1 LRVLLVTISL
11 DAERGGGT
19 AERTRRLALGLA
31 ALGTPCEV
39 VAMEGGTF
47 ADDLRQAAI
56 PVHVTGSIRL
66 KFDVPTINPFSFY
79 RLVRRADRIHVLGY
93 WNLLSVATTRLARML
108 GRPYVLSPAG
118 EFAGLVQ
125 PRPISRVFHRLFG
138 VGMVRGAAS
147 LLAITALERRQIME
161 RFGSLAPDIFILPNG
176 VPDPTDASVPPPQGR
191 KIVLFVGRL
200 APIKGP
206 DLLLEA
212 FASVALRHPDVQLVL
227 AGPDFGL
234 RDQLAGRIVELGL
247 QDRAVLTGY
256 VDEDRRAAL
265 FGSALFLC
273 VPSRA
278 EAMSLIGLEAGA
290 AGLPL
295 LLTDQCGFD
304 EVAEIGGGA
313 VVPASVDGLAAGL
326 DRLLTE
332 RSELAAMGERL
343 RAHIR
348 DNYTWPRLA
357 AMFRDRLAALRPF
370 SPRGLR

>member
-1 LRVLLVTISL
+1 MRVLLVTLSL
-11 DAERGGGT
+11 DAARGGGT

-39 VAMEGGTF
+39 VAIEDGSL
-47 ADDLRQAAI
+47 AEDLRRAGI
-56 PVHVTGSIRL
+56 PVHATGSIRL
-66 KFDVPTINPFSFY
+66 KFTIPMINPLSLY
-79 RLVRRADRIHVLGY
+79 GLVRRADRIHVLGY
-93 WNLLSVATTRLARML
+93 WNLLSVATARLARML

-118 EFAGLVQ
+118 EFAGLVE
-125 PRPISRVFHRLFG
+125 PRPIGRLFHRLFG
-138 VGMVRGAAS
+138 VGMIRNAAS
-147 LLAITALERRQIME
+147 LLAITALERSQMTE
-161 RFGSLAPDIFILPNG
+161 HLGSLAPEIFILPNG
-176 VPDPTDASVPPPQGR
+176 VPTPSDSCPPPEGKR
-191 KIVLFVGRL
+191 TVLFVGRL

-212 FASVALRHPDVQLVL
+212 FASVAARHPDVQLVL

-234 RDQLAGRIVELGL
+234 RDQLANRIVELGL
-247 QDRAVLTGY
+247 EDRIFLAGY
-256 VDEDRRAAL
+256 VDEDRRSTL

-273 VPSRA
+273 LPSRA
-278 EAMSLIGLEAGA
+278 EAMALVSLEAGA

-313 VVPASVDGLAAGL
+313 VVPATVEGLAAGL
-326 DRLLTE
+326 DRLLAD
-332 RSELAAMGERL
+332 RGELPPMGQRL

-357 AMFRDRLAALRPF
+357 GVLRDRLAALE
-370 SPRGLR
+370 PRSRRAPG

>member
-1 LRVLLVTISL
+1 MKILLVTISL

-19 AERTRRLALGLA
+19 AERTRRLALALS

-39 VAMEGGTF
+39 LTIEDGAL
-47 ADDLRQAAI
+47 ADELRRAGI
-56 PVHVTGSIRL
+56 PVHATGSIRL
-66 KFDVPTINPFSFY
+66 KFTIPFINPLLLYS
-79 RLVRRADRIHVLGY
+79 LVRTADRIHILGY
-93 WNLLSVATTRLARML
+93 WNLLSVATARLARML

-118 EFAGLVQ
+118 EFVGLVR
-125 PRPISRVFHRLFG
+125 PRPFNRLFHRMFG
-138 VGMVRGAAS
+138 IGMIRNAAS
-147 LLAITALERRQIME
+147 LLAITPLERSQMME
-161 RFGSLAPDIFILPNG
+161 HLGSLAPEIFILPNG
-176 VPDPTDASVPPPQGR
+176 VADPSESLSRPLEER
-191 KIVLFVGRL
+191 KMVLFVGRL

-234 RDQLAGRIVELGL
+234 RDQLADRIGVLGL
-247 QDRAVLTGY
+247 QDRVTLAGY
-256 VDEDRRAAL
+256 VDEDRRSAL

-304 EVAEIGGGA
+304 EAAEIGGGA
-313 VVPASVDGLAAGL
+313 VVPATAEGLAAGL
-326 DRLLTE
+326 DRLLAS
-332 RSELAAMGERL
+332 RGELAAMGERL

-348 DNYTWPRLA
+348 ANYTWPTLA
-357 AMFRDRLAALRPF
+357 GTLRDRLAALE
-370 SPRGLR
+370 PRSKRTAR

>member
-1 LRVLLVTISL
+1 MRILLVTISL

-39 VAMEGGTF
+39 VAMEDGVL
-47 ADDLRQAAI
+47 ADDLRQAGI

-66 KFDVPTINPFSFY
+66 KFRVPTINPFAFY
-79 RLVRRADRIHVLGY
+79 KLVRRADRIHILGY
-93 WNLLSVATTRLARML
+93 WNMLSVATTRLARML
-108 GRPYVLSPAG
+108 GRPYVLSAAG
-118 EFAGLVQ
+118 EFVGLAQ
-125 PRPISRVFHRLFG
+125 PRPIARVFHRLFG
-138 VGMVRGAAS
+138 VGMVRNAAS
-147 LLAITALERRQIME
+147 LLAITSLERSQMME
-161 RFGSLAPDIFILPNG
+161 RFGSLAPEIFILPNG
-176 VPDPTDASVPPPQGR
+176 VPGPIASSPPSPEGR

-212 FASVALRHPDVQLVL
+212 FASVAGRHPDVQLVL

-234 RDQLAGRIVELGL
+234 RDQLADRIVALGL
-247 QDRAVLTGY
+247 EDRICLAGY
-256 VDEDRRAAL
+256 VDEDRRSAL
-265 FGSALFLC
+265 FENALFLC

-278 EAMSLIGLEAGA
+278 EAMALVGLEAGA

-313 VVPASVDGLAAGL
+313 VVPATVEGLAAGL
-326 DRLLTE
+326 DRLLAD
-332 RSELAAMGERL
+332 RGELTSMGERL

-357 AMFRDRLAALRPF
+357 GIFRDRLAALE
-370 SPRGLR
+370 PRSKGAPR

>member
-1 LRVLLVTISL
+1 MRVLLVTISL

-19 AERTRRLALGLA
+19 AERTRRLALALA

-39 VAMEGGTF
+39 LAMEDGSL
-47 ADDLRQAAI
+47 ADELRRAGI
-56 PVHVTGSIRL
+56 PVHATGSIRL
-66 KFDVPTINPFSFY
+66 RFRLPFLNPLLLYS
-79 RLVRRADRIHVLGY
+79 LVRRADRIHVLGY
-93 WNLLSVATTRLARML
+93 WNLLSVATTRVARML

-118 EFAGLVQ
+118 EFAGLVR
-125 PRPISRVFHRLFG
+125 PRPINRVFHRLFG
-138 VGMVRGAAS
+138 VGMISNAAS
-147 LLAITALERRQIME
+147 LLAITPLERSQMME
-161 RFGSLAPDIFILPNG
+161 HLGSLAPEIFILPNG
-176 VPDPTDASVPPPQGR
+176 VPDPTDSSCLPPEEK

-234 RDQLAGRIVELGL
+234 RDRLADRIVELGL
-247 QDRAVLTGY
+247 QDRILLAGY
-256 VDEDRRAAL
+256 VDEDRRSAL

-278 EAMSLIGLEAGA
+278 EAMALVSLEAGA

-304 EVAEIGGGA
+304 EAAEIGGGA
-313 VVPASVDGLAAGL
+313 VVPATVEGLAAGL
-326 DRLLTE
+326 DRLLAN
-332 RSELAAMGERL
+332 RGELAPMGERL
-343 RAHIR
+343 HAHIR
-348 DNYTWPRLA
+348 DNYTWTRLA
-357 AMFRDRLAALRPF
+357 GTLRDRLAALEPRSRRP
-370 SPRGLR
+370 PR